1 MINEGQAWSRLW
13 LHTGEQWYG
22 GRRFPQA
29 LSGCAQVHEW
39 WDDAEDCFRIE
50 VTVVNRFLG
59 PVFGYRGRFT
69 AQYVDTA
76 VAPIPAALRPLREN
90 ASAWAPHSG

>member
-1 MINEGQAWSRLW
+1 M
-13 LHTGEQWYG
+13 
-22 GRRFPQA
+22 P
-29 LSGCAQVHEW
+29 
-39 WDDAEDCFRIE
+39 EDCFRIE